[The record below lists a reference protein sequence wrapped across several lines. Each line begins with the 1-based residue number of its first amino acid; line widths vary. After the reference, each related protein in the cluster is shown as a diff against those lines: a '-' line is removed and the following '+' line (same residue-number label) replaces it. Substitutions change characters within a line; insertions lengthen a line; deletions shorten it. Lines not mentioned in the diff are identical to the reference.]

1 MLSVRLIAVLLVCCG
16 LALAQAG
23 KPGGEIRLIVQG
35 DDMGALHGINVGTI
49 QAYKQGILRTTN
61 VIACGPWMLEA
72 ARMLKE
78 NPGLDVGVHLVLTS
92 EWEFFK
98 WRPLTSGRSMVDAN
112 GYFFPMVV
120 PAPGFPKGSTV
131 TEAKPKIE
139 EVEREVRAQIE
150 MAKRLVPQV
159 TYVGS
164 HMGFTSPFPEWQK
177 LVSKLAREYG
187 LVMPGTEFKLQRLG
201 RIYNAGRD
209 VGFDSGEVRAQ
220 KFAQALEK
228 VGPGTWVTV
237 DHAATDTPEM
247 QAISHYGYANVAA
260 DRAAVV
266 AAWTSPLVLEV
277 VKRRGIKL
285 ISYRD
290 LLKEAGKR

>member
-1 MLSVRLIAVLLVCCG
+1 MLRVRTIVMFLFFCG

-35 DDMGALHGINVGTI
+35 DDMGALHGVNVGTV
-49 QAYKQGILRTTN
+49 QAYKQGILRATN

-98 WRPLTSGRSMVDAN
+98 WRPLTSGRSLVDAN

-120 PAPGFPKGSTV
+120 PAPGFPPGSTV
-131 TEAKPKIE
+131 TEAKPRIE
-139 EVEREVRAQIE
+139 EVERELRAQIE

-159 TYVGS
+159 TYVGT
-164 HMGFTSPFPEWQK
+164 HMGFTSPFPEWQT
-177 LVSKLAREYG
+177 LLGKLAKEYG
-187 LVMPGTEFKLQRLG
+187 LVMPGTDLKLQRLG
-201 RIYNAGRD
+201 RIYNSGRD

-220 KFAQALEK
+220 KVAQALEK
-228 VGPGTWVTV
+228 LGPGTWVMV

-247 QAISHYGYANVAA
+247 QAISHSGYENVAT
-260 DRAAVV
+260 DRAAV
-266 AAWTSPLVLEV
+266 ATAWTSPLVLEV

-290 LLKEAGKR
+290 LLKEAGSR